1 MSNINTVGYQQAG
14 QMFTCANVST
24 KILTVVGT
32 AMTGLILYNPIGS
45 GKRAIFMTAG
55 FSWTTVSPSAQS
67 IGLGIMGYSS
77 TAPSSL
83 TVGGAIIKAADG
95 GPGVSAMQTW
105 DVATLPAA
113 PVAAR
118 WFAGAQ
124 WITGGTGQF
133 PYALTDKIDGELGLY
148 PGAAAAFIMI
158 GGTGPTGLASLSYIE
173 TPVNG

>member
-1 MSNINTVGYQQAG
+1 MSNINTIAYARAG
-14 QMFTCANVST
+14 QIFTCANVSA

-32 AMTGLILYNPIGS
+32 AMTGLVLYNPVGS

-67 IGLGIMGYSS
+67 IGIGIMGYSQ

-95 GPGVSAMQTW
+95 GTSVSAMQTW
-105 DVATLPAA
+105 DTATLPAA

-118 WFAGAQ
+118 WFGGAQ
-124 WITGGTGQF
+124 WVTGGTGQF
-133 PYALTDKIDGELGLY
+133 PYSLTDKIDGELGLY
-148 PGAAAAFIMI
+148 PGSAAAFIMI
-158 GGTGPTGLASLSYIE
+158 GGTGPTGLASLSYLEI
-173 TPVNG
+173 PISA